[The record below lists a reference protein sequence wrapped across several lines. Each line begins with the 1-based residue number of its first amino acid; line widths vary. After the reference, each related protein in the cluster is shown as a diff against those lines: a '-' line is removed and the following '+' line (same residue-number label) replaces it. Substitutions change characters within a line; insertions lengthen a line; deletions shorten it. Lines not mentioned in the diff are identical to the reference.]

1 MASQQAWDDFD
12 SARRIV
18 AVLNSQI
25 AGSFKGYLNEL
36 NSLFTAI
43 AADPARSAEVVSLAD
58 SHPVQNSAYLSE
70 ATGKFLALRAWLIA
84 NGYILE

>member
-1 MASQQAWDDFD
+1 MASQQAWDDFE
-12 SARRIV
+12 SVKRII

-25 AGSFKGYLNEL
+25 AGSFKGYLDEL

-43 AADPARSAEVVSLAD
+43 SADPARSAEVIALAD
-58 SHPVQNSAYLSE
+58 SHPVLNSAYLSE
-70 ATGKFLALRAWLIA
+70 GAGKFLALRAWLIA

>member
-1 MASQQAWDDFD
+1 MISQQAWDDFE
-12 SARRIV
+12 SVKRII

-25 AGSFKGYLNEL
+25 AGSFKGYLEEL

-43 AADPARSAEVVSLAD
+43 ATDPARLAEVTSLAD
-58 SHPVQNSAYLSE
+58 SHPVLNSVYLSE
-70 ATGKFLALRAWLIA
+70 AAGKFLALRAWLIA